1 MQVSP
6 RSREG
11 TAMDFAVLTEWSSHV
26 SGTLSVLRLADGSR
40 SSLLAGLLGEMPVW
54 PPGSTKQT
62 DAVHSVQNHT
72 SKVNHAATAA
82 SQMQHSGEIPDLEEP
97 TAAVG
102 AFGAISARCRRTG
115 ALYQALHPTPPFTHT
130 RTHTPSSAKNLLG
143 SVTQNPLSLQ
153 ADAETEEKSNV
164 LATSPA

>member
-82 SQMQHSGEIPDLEEP
+82 SQMQHSGEIPDLGEP

-102 AFGAISARCRRTG
+102 ALFRRHQREVSQDWG
-115 ALYQALHPTPPFTHT
+115 PL
-130 RTHTPSSAKNLLG
+130 SSATSHTAIHTHAHTHALISQK
-143 SVTQNPLSLQ
+143 SVGLCHP
-153 ADAETEEKSNV
+153 K
-164 LATSPA
+164 PP